1 VSPVG
6 TLGKWPSGSEQG
18 FIKVD
23 SRRLNLDARLPAIT
37 LLMAH
42 LNDLAQDGFLAGKL
56 RILQLKEHGTEVYY
70 GAL

>member
-1 VSPVG
+1 MSPVG

-18 FIKVD
+18 FMKVD
-23 SRRLNLDARLPAIT
+23 SRRLNLDARLPAIS

-42 LNDLAQDGFLAGKL
+42 LNDSAQDGFLAGKL
-56 RILQLKEHGTEVYY
+56 RILQFKEHCTEAYY